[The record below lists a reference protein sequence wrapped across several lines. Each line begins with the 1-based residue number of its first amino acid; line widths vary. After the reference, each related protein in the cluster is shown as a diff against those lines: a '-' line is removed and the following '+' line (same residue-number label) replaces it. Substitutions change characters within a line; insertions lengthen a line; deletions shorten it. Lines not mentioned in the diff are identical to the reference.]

1 MYRIALFAAFIALTS
16 TSQALA
22 QTTESPFGPGKVEA
36 SIIPGGGLFF
46 TEGKDTQGPS
56 FGNYDLGGSI
66 TVNINRYVGF
76 EGEVSGGLGVSQ
88 SLDFNGASLTD
99 TRTPHLLNYSGNVIV
114 HLARGPVVPYAT
126 GGVGGLSLFERA
138 ELGIN
143 DTETFLT
150 GNVGGGLKWYASNG
164 RWGLRGDYRFVATQ
178 SKDTAPAFFGQD
190 TRYGH
195 RVYGAVVIN
204 AVR

>member
-16 TSQALA
+16 TGQALA

-46 TEGKDTQGPS
+46 TEGKDTQRPS

-66 TVNINRYVGF
+66 TVNINRYVGV

-88 SLDFNGASLTD
+88 TLDFNGASLTD

-143 DTETFLT
+143 DTETYLT
-150 GNVGGGLKWYASNG
+150 GNVGGGIKWYHG
-164 RWGLRGDYRFVATQ
+164 RVGVRGDYRFIVVQ
-178 SKDTAPAFFGQD
+178 SQDDAAAFFGQE

-195 RVYGAVVIN
+195 RVYGGIIVNVT
-204 AVR
+204 R

>member
-16 TSQALA
+16 TGQALA
-22 QTTESPFGPGKVEA
+22 QTAESPFGPGKVEA

-56 FGNYDLGGSI
+56 FGNYDLGGSV

-76 EGEVSGGLGVSQ
+76 EGEVSGGVGVSQ
-88 SLDFNGASLTD
+88 TLDVNGASLSD
-99 TRTPHLLNYSGNVIV
+99 VKTPNLLNYTGNVIV

-143 DTETFLT
+143 DTQTFLT
-150 GNVGGGLKWYASNG
+150 SNVGGGIKWYHG
-164 RWGLRGDYRFVATQ
+164 RVGVRGDYRFIVVQ
-178 SKDTAPAFFGQD
+178 SQDDASAFFGQE

-195 RVYGAVVIN
+195 SVSGGVLFRVG
-204 AVR
+204 R